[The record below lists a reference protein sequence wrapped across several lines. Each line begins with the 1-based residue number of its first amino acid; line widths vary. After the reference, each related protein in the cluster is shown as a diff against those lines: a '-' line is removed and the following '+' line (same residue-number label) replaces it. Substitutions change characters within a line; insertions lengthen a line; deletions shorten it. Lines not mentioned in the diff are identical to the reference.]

1 MNTED
6 NLKTIETACSEVRQ
20 ASRLLCSPSPAQLD
34 RCAVLLQAAVTRLEE
49 WRKLPHAHRGAARA
63 LPEARRL
70 RAAVRRTRGLL
81 ESAAGYH
88 AAWRRLIDAMSAG
101 YAPGGAP
108 AAVVRPA
115 RLCLRG

>member
-49 WRKLPHAHRGAARA
+49 WRALPDARRGAARA
-63 LPEARRL
+63 LPEALRL
-70 RAAVRRTRGLL
+70 RSAVRRTRGLL

-108 AAVVRPA
+108 AAVVRPP